1 MKVNSPTME
10 AISRSI
16 RQITE
21 GDFFQDFMTFITQI
35 LVLFL
40 IVFAIYYL
48 IHIGN
53 NHVDPKKRINLQRKQ
68 ILNFI
73 LLFIFLSFLLV
84 VLKLRFI
91 LFEILAPF
99 MGAIVLAY
107 VLNPFVK
114 FLNKKGISRL
124 WGVLLIYLAF
134 SLVILVL
141 SLTLIPKMTTEV
153 KGLMEVLPEYSNGA
167 YEYLHSTYLKF
178 NQNLESL
185 PPEFDGV
192 RSLLQN
198 NIERIQELVV
208 GLITVVTNSLLA
220 IFSRIFSI
228 ILIPILSFYFLK
240 DAEEFKKALILFI
253 PSSVRKKSLEMAKDF
268 DTVLGGFIRGQMIVA
283 SFVGILTTIALLIM
297 RVDFAVLVG
306 LIAGVANVIPY
317 FGPVIGIIPGAF
329 FALMDSP
336 IKAVYVVITFV
347 VIQQFESGILSPKIV
362 GKSVGIHPVWVIF
375 ALVIGGKFF
384 GLIGLLIAVPAAG
397 IIKVI
402 GKHLVDYIVR
412 L

>member
-1 MKVNSPTME
+1 MNSPTME